1 MSSQTPSFW
10 VRFVLAWSSFFR
22 ILFDADFA
30 ALVGRAREAGSLPEL
45 EPAKPEP
52 AKAPPPDP
60 EPQTKPPPKVET
72 ERDVAP
78 ALQLLALFQRE
89 GRLVDFLQQDLT
101 GFGDAEIG
109 AATRVVHDGCKR
121 ALTRHVKVAPIRS
134 EAEGAKVTLEAGYA
148 PAQVKLTGNVAGSA
162 PYRGVL
168 RHRGWR
174 AESIDLPRAVGDHDA
189 HVLAPAEIEL

>member
-1 MSSQTPSFW
+1 VTSKAPSIW
-10 VRFVLAWSSFFR
+10 ARFVLAWACFFR
-22 ILFDADFA
+22 ILFDAEFA
-30 ALVGRAREAGSLPEL
+30 ELVGAVKDSGRLPEL
-45 EPAKPEP
+45 EPKAPEPEAVLPAAPAEP
-52 AKAPPPDP
+52 AKKQ
-60 EPQTKPPPKVET
+60 EP
-72 ERDVAP
+72 ERDVLP
-78 ALQLLALFQRE
+78 ALQLLGLFQRE
-89 GRLVDFLQQDLT
+89 GRLVDFLQQDLST
-101 GFGDAEIG
+101 FGDAEIG
-109 AATRVVHDGCKR
+109 AVTRVVHDGCRR
-121 ALTRHVKVAPIRS
+121 ALIRHLKIAPIRN

>member
-1 MSSQTPSFW
+1 MNAPIPSIW
-10 VRFVLAWSSFFR
+10 ARFLLAWSCFFR

-30 ALVGRAREAGSLPEL
+30 GLVRVVKESSRLPEL
-45 EPAKPEP
+45 EPARPTPPAPEP
-52 AKAPPPDP
+52 EAPREAPAKNAA
-60 EPQTKPPPKVET
+60 

-78 ALQLLALFQRE
+78 ALQLLGLLQRE
-89 GRLVDFLQQDLT
+89 GRLVDFLQQDLST
-101 GFGDAEIG
+101 FGDAEIG
-109 AATRVVHDGCKR
+109 AATRVVHDGCRR
-121 ALTRHVKVAPIRS
+121 ALTRHLKIAPIRT

-189 HVLAPAEIEL
+189 YVLAPAEIEL

>member
-1 MSSQTPSFW
+1 M
-10 VRFVLAWSSFFR
+10 
-22 ILFDADFA
+22 FDPDFA
-30 ALVGRAREAGSLPEL
+30 ALVGRARESGKLPEL
-45 EPAKPEP
+45 EPRKPPPPEP
-52 AKAPPPDP
+52 AVEA
-60 EPQTKPPPKVET
+60 KPPPKAAT
-72 ERDVAP
+72 EPDVSP
-78 ALQLLALFQRE
+78 ALQLLALLQRE
-89 GRLVDFLQQDLT
+89 GRLVDFLQQDLA

-121 ALTRHVKVAPIRS
+121 ALTRHVKVAPIRN

-148 PAQVKLTGNVAGSA
+148 PAQIKLTGNVAGSA

-189 HVLAPAEIEL
+189 RVLAPAEIEL

>member
-1 MSSQTPSFW
+1 VSSPNPSFW
-10 VRFVLAWSSFFR
+10 SRFVLAWSSFFR

-30 ALVGRAREAGSLPEL
+30 VLVSRARNVGRLPQL

-52 AKAPPPDP
+52 GRAPPPDP
-60 EPQTKPPPKVET
+60 EPQSKLPPKAEVEP
-72 ERDVAP
+72 DVAP

-148 PAQVKLTGNVAGSA
+148 PAQVKLTGNVGGSA

-174 AESIDLPRAVGDHDA
+174 AESIDLPRAVGYHDA
-189 HVLAPAEIEL
+189 RVLAPAEIEL